1 VLLFEFT
8 SWKSTFYQQQTLP
21 TMSEETKTTTAV
33 ASSEVKANETAPPEP
48 EKEPTDKKKVRENHP
63 RVSPHAGQP
72 GQTARILF
80 SCPKH
85 HFPVR
90 TCHGT
95 CHVPQCLR
103 SSYPGR
109 RGGASRRQAGEFR
122 DWHCRP
128 GGFLVHPRDFHLASL
143 TLLLC
148 FQKDEVT
155 TEDVEEATTEKKVSS
170 GSIAIFGRCPFL
182 VST

>member
-1 VLLFEFT
+1 MRCAKFVVLPISSAASLRVHKLEVNNIL
-8 SWKSTFYQQQTLP
+8 STGRPLP
-21 TMSEETKTTTAV
+21 TMSEETKTTTTDTAV
-33 ASSEVKANETAPPEP
+33 ASSEVKTNETAPPEP

-72 GQTARILF
+72 GRTARILF

-95 CHVPQCLR
+95 CHVPQCLC

-143 TLLLC
+143 TLLHC
-148 FQKDEVT
+148 
-155 TEDVEEATTEKKVSS
+155 VSE
-170 GSIAIFGRCPFL
+170 G
-182 VST
+182 